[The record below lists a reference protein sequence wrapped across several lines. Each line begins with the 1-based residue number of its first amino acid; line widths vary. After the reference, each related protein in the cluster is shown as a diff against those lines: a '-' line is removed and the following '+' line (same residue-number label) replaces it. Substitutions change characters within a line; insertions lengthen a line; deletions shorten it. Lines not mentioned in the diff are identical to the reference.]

1 MVDRSQISGWRAKF
15 AGYVRCVARVP
26 LFSLTAIRF
35 AAWVMWRSYYV
46 TQTLGWRN
54 KLLVPMYWTLA
65 LVFGRDVTRF

>member
-1 MVDRSQISGWRAKF
+1 MVDRSKISGWRAKF
-15 AGYVRCVARVP
+15 AGYVQSPHILDR
-26 LFSLTAIRF
+26 SMLTATSF